1 MKTFDSR
8 HFLAVLFIILVLL
21 VALSCEKKEEEP
33 IKVKMNLPV
42 ITLGNPDT
50 LSFEITS
57 VVNIVKIS
65 LFDTANTWLDINS
78 QTFGT
83 TRQFELNV
91 LYNPSTAGDKQFFL
105 FVENYSSDNRS
116 FDFTVNVIP

>member
-1 MKTFDSR
+1 MKTIDSR

-21 VALSCEKKEEEP
+21 VALSCEKEEEEP

-65 LFDTANTWLDINS
+65 LCDTANTWLDINS

-83 TRQFELNV
+83 TRQFDLKV

-116 FDFTVNVIP
+116 FDFTVKVIP